1 MKGRKPK
8 ITRTGWIVGLIAA
21 VVLITILS
29 VYWQMPRGKPMLLKT
44 PESES
49 VSDLVVLS
57 EYIPGLYV
65 DLRYAGSNNVF
76 KKPVYSEARA
86 VLRRG
91 TADKLKEAQSQFEV
105 MGFHLKVWDAYR
117 SLQTQKLLWQAMPDE
132 RYVVNP
138 NKGISY
144 HCRGAAV
151 DVTLVDEA
159 GRELVMPSD
168 FDDFSPRANRDFGDV
183 LPQAQANAVLLEK
196 IMKQNGFNSIFNE
209 WWHFADSEAAS
220 YPVES
225 ALIEIGLL
233 KYHLFNGTLY

>member
-1 MKGRKPK
+1 
-8 ITRTGWIVGLIAA
+8 
-21 VVLITILS
+21 
-29 VYWQMPRGKPMLLKT
+29 MLQKT
-44 PESES
+44 PGSETA
-49 VSDLVVLS
+49 SDLVQLS
-57 EYIPGLYV
+57 EYIPGLYIE
-65 DLRYAGSNNVF
+65 LRYAGSNNVF

-91 TADKLKEAQSQFEV
+91 TAEKLKQAGSQFEE
-105 MGFHLKVWDAYR
+105 MGYHLKVWDAYR

-138 NKGISY
+138 NKSISY

-159 GRELVMPSD
+159 GRELIMPSD
-168 FDDFSPRANRDFGDV
+168 FDDFSPHANRDYSDV
-183 LPQAQANAVLLEK
+183 PPQAEVNARLLEK

-209 WWHFADSEAAS
+209 WWHFADSQAAD

-225 ALIEIGLL
+225 ALIATGYSIEPSTIS
-233 KYHLFNGTLY
+233 HLNGD